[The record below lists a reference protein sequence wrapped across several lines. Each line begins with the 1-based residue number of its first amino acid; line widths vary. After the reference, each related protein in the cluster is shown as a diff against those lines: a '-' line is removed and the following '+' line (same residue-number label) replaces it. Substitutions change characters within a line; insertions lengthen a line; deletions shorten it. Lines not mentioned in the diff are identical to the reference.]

1 MFGETSRLRDA
12 NGEDIMTI
20 DRKTGHAPRV
30 SALSQDLISVGP
42 CIGCKDCR
50 GLCPALMEMIALPE
64 AILSRGAS

>member
-1 MFGETSRLRDA
+1 
-12 NGEDIMTI
+12 MTI